1 MSHRCRIL
9 GLSCPGP
16 QGRIWAL
23 PQDPQLLKE
32 PRVVSP
38 LPLMMV
44 CVVSFPGKDGEVLSL
59 CQMPE
64 HLVQLKSKVDLRG
77 LGCPWG
83 AEGCVLGSGGP
94 LGPPLS
100 PVVSPGPG
108 AHLLQLCITLWHL
121 GRLLHGLPLPSV
133 PREL

>member
-16 QGRIWAL
+16 QGTVWAL

-32 PRVVSP
+32 PRVVFP
-38 LPLMMV
+38 LPLM
-44 CVVSFPGKDGEVLSL
+44 VSFPGKDGEVLPL

-64 HLVQLKSKVDLRG
+64 HLVQLKSKVGLRG

-83 AEGCVLGSGGP
+83 S
-94 LGPPLS
+94 
-100 PVVSPGPG
+100 
-108 AHLLQLCITLWHL
+108 
-121 GRLLHGLPLPSV
+121 
-133 PREL
+133 